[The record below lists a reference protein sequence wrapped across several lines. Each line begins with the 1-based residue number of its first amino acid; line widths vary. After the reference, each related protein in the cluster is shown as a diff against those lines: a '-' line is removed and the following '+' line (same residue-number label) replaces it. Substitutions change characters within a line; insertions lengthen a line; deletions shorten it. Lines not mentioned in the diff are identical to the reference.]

1 MYHHLY
7 QLVEW
12 KWFHQG
18 LFYHF
23 QVPSTYYQTYTQK
36 YFAIMT
42 MISAGNCSRRPHSVV
57 VSRWHPLDL
66 TSAFLNFPAIFFSW
80 FYSNQHYELDRPI
93 NFKLIQNPNT
103 ELRTI
108 MNTAKISNFEP
119 AKLGFNSTLY
129 TLPNMCTIYFIIDWT
144 VYISTISKLSHSP
157 TYSLLKKKI
166 YNR

>member
-1 MYHHLY
+1 MLLHIELKLKSYYFFPGILFNTSHKNRSMYHHLY

-42 MISAGNCSRRPHSVV
+42 MISAGNCSRPQSVV

-66 TSAFLNFPAIFFSW
+66 TSAFLNFPAIFFHDFILTSTMNLTGQST
-80 FYSNQHYELDRPI
+80 SNSFKPQKLNLEPFRILQKSQTLNPQNWGSTQHYIPCQI
-93 NFKLIQNPNT
+93 CV
-103 ELRTI
+103 
-108 MNTAKISNFEP
+108 
-119 AKLGFNSTLY
+119 LY
-129 TLPNMCTIYFIIDWT
+129 TL
-144 VYISTISKLSHSP
+144 
-157 TYSLLKKKI
+157 
-166 YNR
+166 